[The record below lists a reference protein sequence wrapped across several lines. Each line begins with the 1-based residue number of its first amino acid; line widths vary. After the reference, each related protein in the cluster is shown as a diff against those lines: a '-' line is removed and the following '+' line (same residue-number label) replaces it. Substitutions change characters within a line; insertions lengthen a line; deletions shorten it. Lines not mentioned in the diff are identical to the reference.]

1 MVAIFYSYGTTIGSA
16 YAELFPGNVGRAVLD
31 SAQDPALTRTEVAD
45 AQLAYRES
53 RARAYLESCLG
64 QAGCP
69 VTGTV
74 DEAVFVDEAYR
85 GKRSDESRTATGL
98 TRPRFTDSALAW
110 CGLWGLAAFPVVHR
124 VRFPSTTAGHVRTGR
139 RSEELVVPVLIGRY
153 SVERWRAIIVSS
165 QVPAAVGDDLTV
177 RRNARQ

>member
-1 MVAIFYSYGTTIGSA
+1 MIRRPPRSTLFPYTTLFRSSEASHFRI
-16 YAELFPGNVGRAVLD
+16 AEL
-31 SAQDPALTRTEVAD
+31 
-45 AQLAYRES
+45 
-53 RARAYLESCLG
+53 CLG
-64 QAGCP
+64 LTLKLRMSHLYRNNGGQG
-69 VTGTV
+69 VLEGINGSST
-74 DEAVFVDEAYR
+74 VDEAYR

-98 TRPRFTDSALAW
+98 TRPRFTDSALTW